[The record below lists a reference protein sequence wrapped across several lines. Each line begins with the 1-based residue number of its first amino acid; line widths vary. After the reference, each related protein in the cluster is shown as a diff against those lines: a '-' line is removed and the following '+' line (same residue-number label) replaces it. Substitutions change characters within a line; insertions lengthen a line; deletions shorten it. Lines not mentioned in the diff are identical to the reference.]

1 MIGRLATRAIR
12 PMSTKTEL
20 TTPLSQRLVTAKKAM
35 WVAKKSD
42 PIAGFSMIGI
52 LSGTMVL
59 CIVPGILAALEPAA
73 EHGDH

>member
-20 TTPLSQRLVTAKKAM
+20 TAACQRLVTAKKAM
-35 WVAKKSD
+35 WMPKKSD